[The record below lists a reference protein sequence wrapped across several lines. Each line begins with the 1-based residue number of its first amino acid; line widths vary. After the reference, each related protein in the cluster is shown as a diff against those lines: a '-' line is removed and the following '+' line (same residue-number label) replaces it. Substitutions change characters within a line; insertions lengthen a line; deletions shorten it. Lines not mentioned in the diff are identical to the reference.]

1 MGYRVGFQC
10 LESSESAHDY
20 VLSQVQPLLL
30 PDGTFLRP
38 EKVGNQWVLNGSPLV
53 LSFPECSVSGQIK
66 DGAAV
71 GAAFVSVF
79 VLMFG
84 FKVIKNMI
92 YGGGKND
99 D

>member
-10 LESSESAHDY
+10 FESSESAHDY

-30 PDGTFLRP
+30 PDGSFVRP
-38 EKVGNQWVLNGSPLV
+38 EKVGKSWVLQGSNIN
-53 LSFPECSVSGQIK
+53 LSFPECSVLGQFK
-66 DGAAV
+66 DGAAI
-71 GAAFVSVF
+71 GSAFLAVY

-84 FKVIKNMI
+84 FKALKKMI
-92 YGGGKND
+92 YGGSRND